1 MYYYCVYTK
10 MEEYMCCE
18 KDYKSM
24 TYDEALELNQTEF
37 SSWCKAHPV
46 EISKKVKEMIK
57 EVKGD
62 IDESN

>member
-1 MYYYCVYTK
+1 
-10 MEEYMCCE
+10 MCCE

-37 SSWCKAHPV
+37 SSWCKAHRV